1 MVYVDVCSHGLT
13 HNVRGC
19 ERGMSASDGRRRAG
33 VSFSFGSIPSHR
45 LIFAYDERRGEEK
58 TPSATAAALI
68 VLADSESL
76 LNGIDRPDHL
86 S

>member
-1 MVYVDVCSHGLT
+1 VQATGAGGRAYLFRLDRYQVTDLFSLT
-13 HNVRGC
+13 
-19 ERGMSASDGRRRAG
+19 M
-33 VSFSFGSIPSHR
+33 
-45 LIFAYDERRGEEK
+45 RGEEK